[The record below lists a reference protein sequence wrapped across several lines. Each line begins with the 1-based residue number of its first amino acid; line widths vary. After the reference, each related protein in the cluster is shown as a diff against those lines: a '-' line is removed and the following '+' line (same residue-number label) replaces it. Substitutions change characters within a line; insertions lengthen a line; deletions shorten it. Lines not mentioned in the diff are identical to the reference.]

1 MIGKTMKTAQ
11 LIALVAALSFPL
23 ASHAD
28 VVVLGLFKGAAL
40 LKVGGEQKLLKAGQS
55 WNGITLIEAN
65 SKRAI
70 ADINGELQTLHI
82 SQHIST
88 NFTKPEGRTVII
100 RKDANLQYVTTAA
113 INGKSAKVLIDT
125 GANII
130 AMSSRIADSLGIRYT
145 HGIPSRVRTASGVVN
160 AYQITLKSV
169 DVGGLRVEHIT
180 GSVLEGSFP
189 EIVLL
194 GTSYLQHVEMS
205 EKDGILLLMGKF

>member
-1 MIGKTMKTAQ
+1 MIGKTMKTAH
-11 LIALVAALSFPL
+11 LIALLAALAFPL

-40 LKVGGEQKLLKAGQS
+40 FKVGGEQKLLRAGQS
-55 WNGITLIEAN
+55 WNGITLIEA
-65 SKRAI
+65 SAKRAI
-70 ADINGELQTLHI
+70 VDVNGERQTLHI
-82 SQHIST
+82 SQHITT

-100 RKDANLQYVTTAA
+100 RKDANLQYITTAA
-113 INGKSAKVLIDT
+113 INGKSTKVLIDT
-125 GANII
+125 GANMI
-130 AMSSRIADSLGIRYT
+130 ALSSRIANSLGIRYT
-145 HGIPSRVRTASGVVN
+145 HGIPSRVRTASGVVD

-169 DVGGLRVEHIT
+169 DVGGIRVEHIS
-180 GSVLEGSFP
+180 GSVLEGAFP